1 MGQIPSILW
10 EILSILWEICYLIGI
25 FRNHTSPPSIT
36 VLESF
41 SGKCFL
47 TTRAQSEKVGQISF
61 RPPNCF
67 LPVRPC
73 IFMSEK
79 NQPWTLNYVN
89 TTAHHAG
96 MVENA
101 GMGTGY
107 GYRVAGTFCTFS
119 VFCQTISRLKD
130 PGKIRYG
137 FLLLKWPNNLSSFK
151 DSFKVCI
158 IRIKQFNL
166 KYAYFRY
173 L

>member
-1 MGQIPSILW
+1 MRAW
-10 EILSILWEICYLIGI
+10 W
-25 FRNHTSPPSIT
+25 
-36 VLESF
+36 
-41 SGKCFL
+41 K
-47 TTRAQSEKVGQISF
+47 TRVWV
-61 RPPNCF
+61 P
-67 LPVRPC
+67 
-73 IFMSEK
+73 
-79 NQPWTLNYVN
+79 
-89 TTAHHAG
+89 
-96 MVENA
+96 

-107 GYRVAGTFCTFS
+107 GYRVAGMGTERVPGTFCTFS

>member
-1 MGQIPSILW
+1 VKRSSFEFLNSLQFSSLLLQFKKLPCKSL
-10 EILSILWEICYLIGI
+10 EEIC
-25 FRNHTSPPSIT
+25 N
-36 VLESF
+36 VA
-41 SGKCFL
+41 K
-47 TTRAQSEKVGQISF
+47 
-61 RPPNCF
+61 
-67 LPVRPC
+67 
-73 IFMSEK
+73 
-79 NQPWTLNYVN
+79 
-89 TTAHHAG
+89 G

-119 VFCQTISRLKD
+119 VFCQIISRLKD
-130 PGKIRYG
+130 PGEIRYG

>member
-1 MGQIPSILW
+1 
-10 EILSILWEICYLIGI
+10 
-25 FRNHTSPPSIT
+25 
-36 VLESF
+36 
-41 SGKCFL
+41 
-47 TTRAQSEKVGQISF
+47 
-61 RPPNCF
+61 
-67 LPVRPC
+67 
-73 IFMSEK
+73 
-79 NQPWTLNYVN
+79 
-89 TTAHHAG
+89 
-96 MVENA
+96 
-101 GMGTGY
+101 MGTGY
-107 GYRVAGTFCTFS
+107 GYRVWVPGSGYGYRVPGTGYRVPGTFCTFS